1 MVAGVASKRKV
12 NTVENV
18 AIGQAE
24 PGTEKSMPIEAI
36 ASEEHATH
44 GFKLTVIYNG
54 VDKEF
59 AVKPAESVKQLF
71 DQAVMAFGIT
81 GNLHTLSLYTP
92 GGQELTDALSIKDA
106 GIKPKDELLLRPKQ
120 SFEG

>member
-1 MVAGVASKRKV
+1 MASKRKV

-71 DQAVMAFGIT
+71 DQAVMAFGIA

-106 GIKPKDELLLRPKQ
+106 GIKPKDELLLRPSAVKA
-120 SFEG
+120 G